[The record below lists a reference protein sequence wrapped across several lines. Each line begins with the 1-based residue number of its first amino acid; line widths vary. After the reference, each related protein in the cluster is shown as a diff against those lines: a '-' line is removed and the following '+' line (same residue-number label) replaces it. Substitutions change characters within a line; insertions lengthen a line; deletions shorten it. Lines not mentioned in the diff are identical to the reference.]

1 MGKDGAETVVDGRLF
16 HRGTHRAK
24 KEFLGASTKAK
35 IQVRVV
41 TVVRNRDL

>member
-24 KEFLGASTKAK
+24 KSSWGHQQR
-35 IQVRVV
+35 QVRVV